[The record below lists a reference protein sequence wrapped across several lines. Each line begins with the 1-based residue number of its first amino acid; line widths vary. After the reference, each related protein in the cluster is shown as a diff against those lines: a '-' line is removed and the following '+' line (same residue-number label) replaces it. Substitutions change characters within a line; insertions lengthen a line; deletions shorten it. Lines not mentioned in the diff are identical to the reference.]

1 MIADRDFVVISD
13 DWNGLP
19 TSAIHLFRMLARRNR
34 VFWFNA
40 IGRLPR
46 PTWTDAGKV
55 LGTLGNWLAS
65 SRQADPSTPQTG
77 GVRVVSPLMIP
88 WFKRPIRR
96 FNLGCFL
103 RKYRTLASEHNVAH
117 PIVVTTFS
125 IAADFLAAI
134 PDALKIYY
142 CVDDFLDYPGVN
154 RADWARM
161 ESDLLSSVD
170 GLVVTCR
177 TLARKRANNCPLL
190 HLPHGVDFEHF
201 HSAVGS
207 GEPQPRMESM
217 AHPIVGFFGL
227 LGEWVDLEIISR
239 LSRSF
244 PDCSFVLLGRAEID
258 LRPLHSLPNVHYLG
272 WVPYQDLP
280 RYACYFDVGLIPF
293 VLNNLTRAVNP
304 LKLMEYFAL
313 GLPVLATRLPEL
325 EDLSDALRLA
335 VHPEEFCSALS
346 EILHT
351 GPEAFREEAI
361 ACARANTWDARAEE
375 FSHFVE
381 SIETNQQDE
390 EPDPLS
396 AVPREALV
404 H

>member
-19 TSAIHLFRMLARRNR
+19 TSAIHLFRKLARQNR

-46 PTWTDAGKV
+46 PTWADAAKV
-55 LGTLGNWLAS
+55 LRTLGNWLVS
-65 SRQADPSTPQTG
+65 SPPTNVAQTA
-77 GVRVVSPLMIP
+77 GVQVVSPSMVP
-88 WFKRPIRR
+88 WFKKPVRQ
-96 FNLGCFL
+96 FNLRCFL
-103 RKYRTLASEHNVAH
+103 RKYRALACEHNIVR
-117 PIVVTTFS
+117 PVVVTTLPV
-125 IAADFLAAI
+125 AADFVAAI

-154 RADWARM
+154 RSDWAKM
-161 ESDLLSSVD
+161 ESDLVSSID
-170 GLVVTCR
+170 GLVITCR
-177 TLARKRANNCPLL
+177 TLSRKRTNNCPLL

-201 HSAVGS
+201 HSAVGRV
-207 GEPQPRMESM
+207 EPEPRMAAI

-227 LGEWVDLEIISR
+227 LAEWVDLEIIGR

-258 LRPLHSLPNVHYLG
+258 LRPLNGLSNVHYLG

-293 VLNNLTRAVNP
+293 VLNNLTQAVNP

-325 EDLSDALRLA
+325 EDLSEALRLA
-335 VHPEEFCSALS
+335 VGPEEFCAALS
-346 EILHT
+346 EILSA
-351 GPEAFREEAI
+351 GPETFREEAI

-375 FSHFVE
+375 FGHFIE
-381 SIETNQQDE
+381 SLEANQHDE
-390 EPDPLS
+390 EAS
-396 AVPREALV
+396 HRFAAPREALV
-404 H
+404 Q